1 MLARPGRTTRPQTL
15 GQGLALQIIF
25 HQALVVVVVGTRSN
39 TRFFKALRGRVVRLM
54 PSVTTSPDA
63 SMSRRAASAA
73 PGYSRAIG
81 LCRVGVGVRVR
92 ARVRA
97 QLARAIGRPTLALT
111 IGFGACSRVGLGSGL
126 GLGLELG
133 LGQG

>member
-1 MLARPGRTTRPQTL
+1 M
-15 GQGLALQIIF
+15 
-25 HQALVVVVVGTRSN
+25 
-39 TRFFKALRGRVVRLM
+39 RLM

-97 QLARAIGRPTLALT
+97 QLARAMGRLTLALT
-111 IGFGACSRVGLGSGL
+111 IGPFPPSLAVGFGAAA
-126 GLGLELG
+126 
-133 LGQG
+133 